1 MNSDMA
7 IEIFGVA
14 SGLLY
19 LYLEIKQRV
28 WLWPVGFITS
38 AVYIYVYLTAKFY
51 ADMGLQVYYLA
62 ISLYGWYHWR
72 HGGPNQQRDELPVSR
87 TPAQL
92 WPWLIGITATL
103 FVGLWQ
109 LLDRCTDSPVPIGD
123 ALTTALS
130 ITATWMLSRKFIE
143 HWGLWVLA
151 NAMSMG
157 LYIYKGL
164 YPTAVLFA
172 FYTAMP
178 VVGYR
183 QWLRTMHPAPHNT

>member
-7 IEIFGVA
+7 IELFGVV

-19 LYLEIKQRV
+19 LYLEIKQRL

-38 AVYIYVYLTAKFY
+38 AVYIYVFLTAKFY

-72 HGGPNQQRDELPVSR
+72 HGGSNQQRAELPVSR

-92 WPWLIGITATL
+92 RPWLACITVAL

-109 LLDRCTDSPVPIGD
+109 LLARCTDSPVPMGD

-130 ITATWMLSRKFIE
+130 ITATWMLSRKLIE

-151 NAMSMG
+151 NALSMG
-157 LYIYKGL
+157 LYFYKGL
-164 YPTAVLFA
+164 YPTVLLFA
-172 FYTAMP
+172 FYTAMS

-183 QWLRTMHPAPHNT
+183 QWLRTMNPEAHNT